1 MTKSGLAV
9 VLTGVYGLVALI
21 GGTIGYLKAGSLA
34 SLIAGGGS
42 GVLLIVCALVARQ
55 KPKPGLIAA
64 IVVSVLLVG
73 RFVSASAAAGAV
85 APVALTMILGGVAV
99 IVSSALALR
108 EQK

>member
-21 GGTIGYLKAGSLA
+21 GGTIGYLKAGSVA

-42 GVLLIVCALVARQ
+42 GLLLIGCALLARQ
-55 KPKPGLIAA
+55 KPKAGMIGA
-64 IVVSVLLVG
+64 IVLSVLLVG
-73 RFVSASAAAGAV
+73 RFVSASAAAGNL
-85 APVALTMILGGVAV
+85 APVALTMILGGVVV
-99 IVSSALALR
+99 IVISALGLR